1 MKKSGLL
8 LLFMTFLVITSCDKD
23 ESERFKLLTGSIWV
37 SHQLLVD
44 GEDASAGLL
53 ANFKG
58 EAKFNEDG
66 TGSFGELTGTWTFA
80 QNETQ
85 IRIATPDYPFPIVTD
100 IEELTA
106 TTLIITT
113 LFPNLENLQ
122 ETLDILMSFKAK

>member
-1 MKKSGLL
+1 MKRSGMI
-8 LLFMTFLVITSCDKD
+8 LLFMIFLVIVSCNKD
-23 ESERFKLLTGSIWV
+23 ESERFKLLTGPMWV
-37 SHQLLVD
+37 SHELLVD

-85 IRIATPDYPFPIVTD
+85 IRISTPAYPFPIVTD

-106 TTLIITT
+106 TTLKISTM
-113 LFPNLENLQ
+113 FPNLENLQ
-122 ETLDILMSFKAK
+122 ETLDIWMSFKAK

>member
-1 MKKSGLL
+1 MKRSGML
-8 LLFMTFLVITSCDKD
+8 LLFMTFLVIISCKKD

-37 SHQLLVD
+37 SHELLVD

-53 ANFKG
+53 ANFNG
-58 EAKFNEDG
+58 EARFNEDG

-85 IRIATPDYPFPIVTD
+85 IRISTPAYPFPIVTD

-106 TTLIITT
+106 ASLVISTV
-113 LFPNLENLQ
+113 FPNLENLQ
-122 ETLDILMSFKAK
+122 ETLEILMSFRAK